1 MNVEECYQ
9 QDTSGF
15 QTRKL
20 EVYFILN
27 IDTHGGLNMF
37 LMPNSFGYEYYT
49 CIVYPVLW
57 RQGVCYPEGGEYS
70 LLKRLLTVAR
80 LPQNCGSQA
89 KLLKRSSCPVIMN
102 VHRELSNLLI

>member
-57 RQGVCYPEGGEYS
+57 RQGVCYPEGGGVFT
-70 LLKRLLTVAR
+70 LKKVTDCGLTAAE
-80 LPQNCGSQA
+80 LWLTSKIA
-89 KLLKRSSCPVIMN
+89 KKEQLSSHYECA
-102 VHRELSNLLI
+102 